1 MPGGV
6 RGFAGSRPHGAYQN
20 EQSKQRVGKSG
31 EPGAGRAHTERAGKA
46 TRRSRAEDPGKVG
59 TRSLGSLPSKA
70 ESEKRDVREGE
81 FLTKTGLF
89 LSDSDDPAKSGQQ
102 KVFRIAAGGNEPT
115 RLWGGAGGRCAR
127 GEVPLGPRQ
136 RLWGPG
142 GAGWSPGWRL
152 WGQRAAARV
161 PAASHPREADA
172 AGGLRG
178 TGWAPRASP
187 ARLRSH
193 PPVGPRRSPYLAPD
207 RGPGYRATAEEYR
220 LKRIPEQAAASRSS
234 SQRSW
239 PRGSPMQPWPAG
251 APSAAV
257 PGGGERPGWAGP
269 ASQRRPP
276 CPPPPRPCPP
286 PAPAAPPRP
295 AAPLLPGLAAPSGAA
310 LAGPGGG
317 RVAPRLADQPA
328 PLRRCRLPRARARRA
343 PVAGVWAGRCSP
355 GGQGQARTDR
365 GAWRGGRGA
374 GRRRHLPGGP
384 RSARSPPAPGALGR
398 MRGEMRGPSPPWVG
412 GGRRGGR

>member
-187 ARLRSH
+187 ARLRNH
-193 PPVGPRRSPYLAPD
+193 PPVGARRSPYLAPD

-276 CPPPPRPCPP
+276 CPPHPGPALLQPPRRLPALPLPSCPDSQHPRGPRWRVPGAGVSP
-286 PAPAAPPRP
+286 PGSRTSPR
-295 AAPLLPGLAAPSGAA
+295 PSGAA
-310 LAGPGGG
+310 VCPGHVRGG
-317 RVAPRLADQPA
+317 HPWPGFGLGAV
-328 PLRRCRLPRARARRA
+328 PRAVKGRRA
-343 PVAGVWAGRCSP
+343 P
-355 GGQGQARTDR
+355 T
-365 GAWRGGRGA
+365 
-374 GRRRHLPGGP
+374 GGP
-384 RSARSPPAPGALGR
+384 GEGGGALGDAATCR
-398 MRGEMRGPSPPWVG
+398 VGRAVLAPRPRPGLWGE
-412 GGRRGGR
+412 